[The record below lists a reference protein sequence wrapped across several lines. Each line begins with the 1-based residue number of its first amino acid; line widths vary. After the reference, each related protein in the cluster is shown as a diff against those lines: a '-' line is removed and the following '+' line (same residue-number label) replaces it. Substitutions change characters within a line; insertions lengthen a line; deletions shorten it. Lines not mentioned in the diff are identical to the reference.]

1 MTWSLWCQIIV
12 DMAVAD
18 PNYDHVNS
26 SSDEEDGAVENAN
39 SPHSLKPVG
48 SPSHSKQNGT
58 AVTHIDRYGFMGGSQ
73 YTNPDE

>member
-1 MTWSLWCQIIV
+1 
-12 DMAVAD
+12 MAVAD

-26 SSDEEDGAVENAN
+26 SSEEEDGADVTDN
-39 SPHSLKPVG
+39 PLKPVS

-73 YTNPDE
+73 YTNPEE